1 VSATQLY
8 CPEDRRRDE
17 LRAAPEP
24 KPNAIDWL
32 EVLPSK
38 RALAVHCMTALGELG
53 PDNVAIEGGVRITGV
68 KVVHAHPADE
78 LPAGLLT
85 TEDQER
91 VDDLDYPDRTLVVL
105 TDSSGDYS
113 TYTLRLR
120 GSVLSPDPPEGFDR
134 LLYEMPFSFKVD
146 CQSDFDCREELD
158 CPDDLPAPPHLDY
171 LAKDFASFRRLMLD
185 RLSQTVP
192 DWDERNPVDVGMMLV
207 ELIAYAADQLSYH
220 QDAVA
225 TEAYLGTARKR
236 ASVRRHARLLDYPMH
251 DGANARAWVF
261 VEATDPYVPLPEK
274 TKILSEGAVIGSGP
288 NQLEEAV
295 VRGATVFETLHDA
308 GLRAIDNEIEIH
320 TWGDPDCC
328 LPRGATRAT
337 LVVPEG
343 AEDGWTLTAG
353 TPLLF
358 EELAGPTDRAV
369 DADPFHRHVVRLTA
383 DGVARTDDL
392 PGPDG
397 EPRSVEVLEVE
408 WAEADALPF
417 SLRLGEQEGQRRAI
431 ARANLVLADHGL
443 TVDEDPVQVPLG
455 ERRFRPVLTR
465 RGLTHAMPYRHKD
478 AVERPAVEATRLELK
493 RVLPHVSLDDEE
505 ETWLPQRDLLGS
517 DRFAAE
523 FVVEMEEDGR
533 AVLRFGDDR
542 HGRRPPEGI
551 HLAPTY
557 RIGTGPA
564 GNVGAGALTRVM
576 REAPGGIA
584 GDVPGV
590 AGARNPL
597 PATGGT
603 APEPIEQVRLYAPQA
618 FRRQERAVTEADYAA
633 AAELH
638 PQVQRAAATRR
649 WTGSWHTMYVT
660 VDRLE
665 GRPVDKPFEDE
676 MTAWLDRFR
685 LAGYDVEI
693 DAPHFV
699 PLDLAFTVCVEP
711 GYIRTEVMEALLAL
725 FSSRVLPGGRRA
737 LFHPDERTFGEPVR
751 LSPLIAAAMGV
762 EGVGRVTCTCL
773 QRWGGVDTGELAA
786 GILPIERLEIAQLE
800 NDRSR
805 PEAGRVRF
813 DMEGGL

>member
-1 VSATQLY
+1 MSATQLY

-24 KPNAIDWL
+24 KLNAIDWL

-38 RALAVHCMTALGELG
+38 RALAVHCMTALGDLG
-53 PDNVAIEGGVRITGV
+53 PDNVEIEGGVRITGV
-68 KVVHAHPADE
+68 RVLHAHRADD
-78 LPAGLLT
+78 LPAGLLVA
-85 TEDQER
+85 EDAARVAELAAPER
-91 VDDLDYPDRTLVVL
+91 SLIVVC
-105 TDSSGDYS
+105 DSSGDYS

-120 GSVLSPDPPEGFDR
+120 QSLLSHEPPEEFDR
-134 LLYEMPFSFKVD
+134 LLCEMPFSFKVD
-146 CQSDFDCREELD
+146 CASDFDCRRELD
-158 CPDDLPAPPHLDY
+158 CPDDLPPPPHLDY
-171 LAKDFASFRRLMLD
+171 LAKDYASFRRLMLD

-192 DWDERNPVDVGMMLV
+192 DWDERNPVDVGVMVV

-220 QDAVA
+220 QDAVG

-236 ASVRRHARLLDYPMH
+236 ASVRRHARLLDYRMH
-251 DGANARAWVF
+251 DGANARAWVAI
-261 VEATDPYVPLPEK
+261 EATTVQSDPLPK
-274 TKILSEGAVIGSGP
+274 GTAIVSENAVVRSNEP
-288 NQLEEAV
+288 RALEEAV
-295 VRGATVFETLHDA
+295 VRGATVFETLH
-308 GLRAIDNEIEIH
+308 AIAPRRENNDLEIH

-337 LVVPEG
+337 LVRPR
-343 AEDGWTLTAG
+343 ANWTLEKG
-353 TPLLF
+353 TVLLL

-369 DADPFHRHVVRLTA
+369 DADPLHRHVVRLSEEP
-383 DGVARTDDL
+383 VARRDEL
-392 PGPDG
+392 EG
-397 EPRSVEVLEVE
+397 RNVLDVE
-408 WAEADALPF
+408 WHEADALPF
-417 SLRLGEQEGQRRAI
+417 SLRLGERDGQRRAR
-431 ARANLVLADHGL
+431 ACANLVLADHGL
-443 TVDEDPVQVPLG
+443 SVTDDSLQVPPG
-455 ERRFRPVLTR
+455 ERRFRPVLART
-465 RGLTHAMPYRHKD
+465 GITHAMPYD
-478 AVERPAVEATRLELK
+478 DDEAVRAPASEATRLELGE
-493 RVLPHVSLDDEE
+493 VLPDLWLTGGE
-505 ETWLPQRDLLGS
+505 ETWRPRRDLLGS
-517 DRFAAE
+517 DRFAPHL
-523 FVVEMEEDGR
+523 VVEPEEDGR
-533 AVLRFGDDR
+533 ATLRFGDDVQ
-542 HGRRPPEGI
+542 GRRPPEGI
-551 HLAPTY
+551 RLEPHY
-557 RIGTGPA
+557 RIGNGPA
-564 GNVGAGALTRVM
+564 GNVGAEALTRVM
-576 REAPGGIA
+576 T
-584 GDVPGV
+584 GV
-590 AGARNPL
+590 AGIGAARNPL

-665 GRPVDKPFEDE
+665 GAAVDEPFSHE

-693 DAPHFV
+693 DAPRFV

-711 GYIRTEVMEALLAL
+711 GYLRTKVMEALLEL

-773 QRWGGVDTGELAA
+773 QRWGGIDEGELDA
-786 GILPIERLEIAQLE
+786 GLLEIERLEIAQLE
-800 NDRSR
+800 NDPSR

>member
-38 RALAVHCMTALGELG
+38 RALAVHCMTALETLG
-53 PDNVAIEGGVRITGV
+53 PGNVEIEGGVRITGV
-68 KVVHAHPADE
+68 QVLHAHPADE
-78 LPAGLLT
+78 LPAGLLAA
-85 TEDQER
+85 EDQAR
-91 VDDLDYPDRTLVVL
+91 VDELTHPERTLVVL

-120 GSVLSPDPPEGFDR
+120 GSVLSHDPPEGFDR
-134 LLYEMPFSFKVD
+134 LLCEMPFSFKVD
-146 CQSDFDCREELD
+146 CPSDFDCRRELD
-158 CPDDLPAPPHLDY
+158 CPDELPPPPHLDY
-171 LAKDFASFRRLMLD
+171 LAKDYASFRRLMLD

-207 ELIAYAADQLSYH
+207 ELVAYAADQLSYH

-261 VEATDPYVPLPEK
+261 VETTDPAVTLPEK
-274 TKILSEGAVIGSGP
+274 TKILSEGAVLGGGP
-288 NQLEEAV
+288 NQIEEAV
-295 VRGATVFETLHDA
+295 VRGATVFETLHEA
-308 GLRAIDNEIEIH
+308 RLRAIDNEIEIH
-320 TWGDPDCC
+320 TWADPDCC
-328 LPRGATRAT
+328 LPKGATRAT
-337 LVVPEG
+337 LVIPQ
-343 AEDGWTLTAG
+343 AGWTLTAG

-358 EELAGPTDRAV
+358 EELAGPTDKAV

-383 DGVARTDDL
+383 DGVPRTDEMLGVD
-392 PGPDG
+392 
-397 EPRSVEVLEVE
+397 VLDVE
-408 WAEADALPF
+408 WSEADALPF
-417 SLRLGEQEGQRRAI
+417 ALRLGEQEGQRRAI

-443 TVDEDPVQVPLG
+443 TVVDDPVQVPQG
-455 ERRFRPVLTR
+455 ERRFRPVLSR
-465 RGLTHAMPYRHKD
+465 RGLTHATPYDHED
-478 AVERPAVEATRLELK
+478 AVDRPAVEGTRLELK
-493 RVLPHVSLDDEE
+493 RVLPDLRLSDGE
-505 ETWLPQRDLLGS
+505 ETWRPRRDLLAS
-517 DRFAAE
+517 DRFAPHV
-523 FVVEMEEDGR
+523 VVEMEEDGR
-533 AVLRFGDDR
+533 AVLRFGDDT

-551 HLAPTY
+551 RLAPTY
-557 RIGTGPA
+557 RIGNGPA

-576 REAPGGIA
+576 REGPGGVA

-590 AGARNPL
+590 GTARNPL

-603 APEPIEQVRLYAPQA
+603 APEPVEQVRLYAPQA
-618 FRRQERAVTEADYAA
+618 FRHQERAVTEADYAA

-638 PQVQRAAATRR
+638 PEVQRAAATRR

-660 VDRLE
+660 VDRLG
-665 GRPVDKPFEDE
+665 GRAVDEDFSAE
-676 MTAWLDRFR
+676 MTAWLDRYR

-711 GYIRTEVMEALLAL
+711 GYIRTEVMEALLEL

-773 QRWGGVDTGELAA
+773 QRWGGVDEGELAE
-786 GILPIERLEIAQLE
+786 GILPIQRLEIAQLE